1 MKAVKFLNKFF
12 AIIFLIAFSI
22 LILLMML
29 IGIAKTMF
37 TEESISKYV
46 VNANIFN
53 SPTSKILG
61 ENDNNTLKESISNK
75 LLEMKI
81 PEEVTERVL
90 YSNELNDVITNYAYE
105 HINNILFDT
114 NKETI
119 ANEKIINI
127 IQNKYFEIEG
137 QSLNTNQINML
148 NDYITELNLKLTN
161 STLDIN
167 ELASTGLNINILR
180 IIDNICHSKYIWFIL
195 GTFILVTYTMIAI
208 CLKNKK
214 TAFKWCSNALVIDGI
229 ILVLFSFL
237 EVKFLSMYINN
248 KGIIDNLVI
257 TMVNNSF
264 ENLLFYGIALIIVG
278 IILLIICSVLSKKE
292 RKENSDVL
300 LNSTIENEIKNN
312 KISSYDIIKENNE
325 LEMEKVSLDKI
336 PEEKIV
342 NKVYIKENKE
352 IPKIIIKGNDFEKSD
367 IDNIKPHENI
377 TSQNNKIH
385 ENSDV
390 LQNTTIE
397 NEMKNKKISSYDIV
411 KENNELEIEKVS
423 LDKIPEE
430 KIVNKVYIKENK
442 EIPKIIIEGNDFE
455 KSDKVSVKPNQDIF
469 KEIENYQSDKENKKL
484 ENNEISYEL
493 LKEKTNNEEDKKL
506 KELLDDDIEFIDVE
520 DSKKEDIN
528 KSEELNEIEIIEIET
543 DDIEEEPKSTKSDNI
558 DYEEIEEHLEE
569 EPVKKDVKVFPI
581 EEVELTVVSPKKGKD
596 IKANL
601 EIIENE
607 EDEEEIEIL

>member
-352 IPKIIIKGNDFEKSD
+352 IPKIII
-367 IDNIKPHENI
+367 
-377 TSQNNKIH
+377 
-385 ENSDV
+385 
-390 LQNTTIE
+390 
-397 NEMKNKKISSYDIV
+397 
-411 KENNELEIEKVS
+411 
-423 LDKIPEE
+423 
-430 KIVNKVYIKENK
+430 
-442 EIPKIIIEGNDFE
+442 EGNDFE